1 MLLYRPVGRFEL
13 EKIAN
18 LGFKGFPP
26 RFETQP
32 IFYPVLNEGYAVQ
45 IAKEWNTTDKTS
57 GYVGYVTRF
66 EVDDEYVSKF
76 QRQVVGNQSHEELWV
91 PSEQLEEFN
100 AHIIGKIEVTQAFHS
115 MGYIKSKFDETGGTP
130 EEWPELVEFWKNSAW
145 RFEQETKCHEHCD
158 FCMATLCSE
167 HIKLTGFDFT
177 SGYSIRVV
185 EDKHDYVYY
194 LCPPCFEALQKEFEL
209 KLA

>member
-18 LGFKGFPP
+18 LEFKGFPP

-91 PSEQLEEFN
+91 PSEELKEFN

-115 MGYIKSKFDETGGTP
+115 QKFLQDFWLKGDRWNREL
-130 EEWPELVEFWKNSAW
+130 ELVQSIAW
-145 RFEQETKCHEHCD
+145 QPKVDFKCHEHCD
-158 FCMATLCSE
+158 ACQATLCSE
-167 HIKLTGFDFT
+167 HPGGTGIDWQN
-177 SGYSIRVV
+177 GYVGVKDEV
-185 EDKHDYVYY
+185 EYF
-194 LCPPCFEALQKEFEL
+194 LCPPCFALFQEL
-209 KLA
+209 SEPTLEP